1 MTGITNPSVDRFP
14 DMLQDSSLDRSQGRV
29 SGLDTHLLEET
40 LRYSRTRNYRGWDY
54 CDGMSSALL
63 QAVPIENMW
72 LNLAVQES
80 AKRAPVNI
88 RPYLLIEQR
97 RNYKGT
103 ALFAMANRNAAAVLD
118 EERYETEAAELLDWL
133 IDNRLDQY
141 SGFCGGHRHRIQ
153 FFDRIG
159 KPEDPDVVSTS
170 YAVQALLSSAD
181 LDERYPEITRTTPE
195 FVRNE
200 LEFSERSDGTA
211 RMKYVPT
218 HGDEYYTLNAV
229 AVGARMLTDLG
240 DYFDD
245 EELLEMARRLLDYV
259 VECQADIGG
268 WMYRD
273 PPDSSHLSMDGH
285 HNGFIIECLLR
296 YEAAT
301 GSDRY
306 DKSLSQALA
315 FYRNVLFNPDGSPN
329 WDENRS
335 YPKDIHAVAQGIL
348 VFTAIGDLAF
358 AARIIDWALANLYA
372 GNGRFY
378 YRKQRFYTR
387 TITLMRW
394 CQAWM
399 AYAISAY
406 LRKQQRPDSDPV
418 CGLYG
423 LS

>member
-1 MTGITNPSVDRFP
+1 
-14 DMLQDSSLDRSQGRV
+14 MLQDSSLADSRSRA

-40 LRYSRTRNYRGWDY
+40 LRYARIRNYRGWDY

-63 QAVPIENMW
+63 GAIPIENKW
-72 LNLAVQES
+72 LNLSVQET
-80 AKRAPVNI
+80 AKRAPINV

-103 ALFAMANRNAAAVLD
+103 ALFALANRNAAAVLG
-118 EERYETEAAELLDWL
+118 EKRYEDEATRLLDWL
-133 IDNRLDQY
+133 IENRIEGY
-141 SGFCGGHRHRIQ
+141 SGFCGGHRHYIQ
-153 FFDRIG
+153 HLDRVG
-159 KPEDPDVVSTS
+159 SPEDPDVVSTS
-170 YAVQALLSSAD
+170 YAVRALLSGAD
-181 LDERYPEITRTTPE
+181 LDDRYPEIARTTPE
-195 FVRNE
+195 FVRTE
-200 LEFSERSDGTA
+200 LEFTTRDDDTA

-218 HGDEYYTLNAV
+218 HGDEYYTLNAE
-229 AVGARMLTDLG
+229 AIGARMLTDLG
-240 DYFDD
+240 DYFGD
-245 EELLEMARRLLDYV
+245 EELLVMARRLLDYV
-259 VECQADIGG
+259 VECQTEIGG

-273 PPDSSHLSMDGH
+273 PPESSHLSMDGH

-296 YEAAT
+296 YQAAT

-306 DKSLSQALA
+306 EKALSHAIA
-315 FYRNVLFNPDGSPN
+315 FYRNTLFNADGSPN
-329 WDENRS
+329 WDESRG
-335 YPKDIHAVAQGIL
+335 YPKDIHAVSQGIL
-348 VFTAIGDLAF
+348 VFTAIDDLEF

-406 LRKQQRPDSDPV
+406 MRKQRNPASDPV
-418 CGLYG
+418 CGL
-423 LS
+423 

>member
-1 MTGITNPSVDRFP
+1 
-14 DMLQDSSLDRSQGRV
+14 MLQDSSLADSRSRA
-29 SGLDTHLLEET
+29 SGLDTHLLAET
-40 LRYSRTRNYRGWDY
+40 LRYARTRNYRGWDY

-103 ALFAMANRNAAAVLD
+103 ALFALANRNAAAVLG
-118 EERYETEAAELLDWL
+118 EKRYEEEATRLLDWL
-133 IDNRLDQY
+133 IENRIEGK
-141 SGFCGGHRHRIQ
+141 SGFCGGHRHYIQ
-153 FFDRIG
+153 HLDRVG
-159 KPEDPDVVSTS
+159 SPEDPDVVSTS
-170 YAVQALLSSAD
+170 YAVRALLSGAD
-181 LDERYPEITRTTPE
+181 LDDRYPEIARTTPE
-195 FVRNE
+195 FVRTE
-200 LEFSERSDGTA
+200 LEFTTHDDDTA

-218 HGDEYYTLNAV
+218 HGDEYYTLNAE
-229 AVGARMLTDLG
+229 AIGARMLTDLG
-240 DYFDD
+240 DYFGD
-245 EELLEMARRLLDYV
+245 EELLVMARGLLDYV
-259 VECQADIGG
+259 VECQTEIGG

-273 PPDSSHLSMDGH
+273 PPESSHLSMDGH

-296 YEAAT
+296 YQAAT

-306 DKSLSQALA
+306 EKALSHAIS
-315 FYRNVLFNPDGSPN
+315 FYRNTLFNADGSPN
-329 WDENRS
+329 WDESRS
-335 YPKDIHAVAQGIL
+335 YPKDIHAVSQGIL
-348 VFTAIGDLAF
+348 VFTAIDDLAF

-378 YRKQRFYTR
+378 YRKQRLYTR
-387 TITLMRW
+387 RITLMRW

-406 LRKQQRPDSDPV
+406 MRKQRNPASNPV
-418 CGLYG
+418 CGL
-423 LS
+423 